1 VASTPERT
9 VAGDEPDQAENHA
22 DSGVDRAQIQ
32 AHLAM
37 TPDQRLEALTNMSRF
52 RRSIR
57 RVAGPGT
64 RPVGGQ
70 AQLDG

>member
-1 VASTPERT
+1 MASTPERT
-9 VAGDEPDQAENHA
+9 VAGDEPDQAENPV

-57 RVAGPGT
+57 RVAGPGSDT
-64 RPVGGQ
+64 T
-70 AQLDG
+70 DT